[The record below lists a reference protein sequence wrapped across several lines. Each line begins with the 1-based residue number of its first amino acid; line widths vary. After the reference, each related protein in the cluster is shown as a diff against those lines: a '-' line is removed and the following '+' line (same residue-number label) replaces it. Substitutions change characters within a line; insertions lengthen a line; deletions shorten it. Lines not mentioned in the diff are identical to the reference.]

1 MRSRANLLLALPLL
15 LAAQAPDAGAPTG
28 PRATAGDGE
37 TSAYDG
43 VGYASVGQ
51 GDGITAAHAR
61 LPIGSIAE
69 VTSLDNGRIIL
80 VRIATRVERG
90 AEVEIILSRGAAQ
103 ALGLS
108 GDMDAVRVRS
118 VQASETDAAALA
130 AGGTAAPR
138 LPAPDG
144 LLRALRRT
152 LPALPAG
159 AVVPVAGRPPTRSST
174 APASPTPRVATKTVR
189 QKPAPTSP
197 RIAPPPPAT
206 SRATLLVQVAALRDE
221 QRARSL
227 ARGLH
232 ARVEGSGGW
241 WRVRLGPFTDRA
253 SAQRARDAA
262 IARGYGDASI
272 IPAP

>member
-28 PRATAGDGE
+28 PRATSGDGE
-37 TSAYDG
+37 ASAYDA
-43 VGYASVGQ
+43 VGYASVGES
-51 GDGITAAHAR
+51 DDITAAHAR

-69 VTSLDNGRIIL
+69 VTSLDSGRIIL
-80 VRIATRVERG
+80 VRIANRIAKG
-90 AEVEIILSRGAAQ
+90 ADGEIVLSRSAAQ
-103 ALGLS
+103 ALGLR

-118 VQASETDAAALA
+118 VQANATDAAALA
-130 AGGTAAPR
+130 AGGSAAPR
-138 LPAPDG
+138 LSAPDG

-152 LPALPAG
+152 LPPLPAG
-159 AVVPVAGRPPTRSST
+159 DVVPLGGRSPARSSP
-174 APASPTPRVATKTVR
+174 APVSSPPRVTAKTALEKPVATV
-189 QKPAPTSP
+189 P
-197 RIAPPPPAT
+197 RLPPPPAT
-206 SRATLLVQVAALRDE
+206 SRGTLLVQIAALRDE

-227 ARGLH
+227 ARGLR

-241 WRVRLGPFTDRA
+241 WRVRLGPFTDRV

-272 IPAP
+272 IPTP

>member
-37 TSAYDG
+37 ASAYDA
-43 VGYASVGQ
+43 VGYASVGE
-51 GDGITAAHAR
+51 GAGITAAHAR

-69 VTSLDNGRIIL
+69 VTSLDSGRIIL
-80 VRIATRVERG
+80 VRIADRIAKGEEGDLV
-90 AEVEIILSRGAAQ
+90 LSRGAAQ

-108 GDMDAVRVRS
+108 NDMDAVRVRS
-118 VQASETDAAALA
+118 VQASAADAAALA
-130 AGGTAAPR
+130 AGGSATPR
-138 LPAPDG
+138 LSAPDG

-159 AVVPVAGRPPTRSST
+159 DVVPLAGRSPERSSR
-174 APASPTPRVATKTVR
+174 APVSPTPRVTAKTALKKSVATV
-189 QKPAPTSP
+189 P
-197 RIAPPPPAT
+197 RLPPPPAT
-206 SRATLLVQVAALRDE
+206 SRGTFLVQIAALRDE

-227 ARGLH
+227 ARGLR

-241 WRVRLGPFTDRA
+241 WRVRLGPFTDRT

-272 IPAP
+272 IPTP

>member
-37 TSAYDG
+37 ASAYDA
-43 VGYASVGQ
+43 VGYASVGE
-51 GDGITAAHAR
+51 GAGITAAHAR

-80 VRIATRVERG
+80 VRIATRTDTG
-90 AEVEIILSRGAAQ
+90 KDGEIALSRSAAQ
-103 ALGLS
+103 ALGLT

-118 VQASETDAAALA
+118 VQASATDDAALA
-130 AGGTAAPR
+130 AGGSAAPR

-159 AVVPVAGRPPTRSST
+159 DVVPLGGRAPARSS
-174 APASPTPRVATKTVR
+174 PSPVSPPPRVTAKTALKKSVATVARLT
-189 QKPAPTSP
+189 
-197 RIAPPPPAT
+197 PPPAT
-206 SRATLLVQVAALRDE
+206 SRGTLLVQIAALRDE

-227 ARGLH
+227 ARGLR

-241 WRVRLGPFTDRA
+241 WRVRLGPFTDRV

-272 IPAP
+272 IPTP